1 MTEAAVGIRCPECA
15 GGRRGMRRV
24 TGAATTPQRAVRGTT
39 VATTTLIAINVIVFL
54 AELAQGVGVTGA
66 GSSTLVDDF
75 GLRAAPVADG
85 EWYRLVTS
93 AFLHASILHILFNMY
108 VLWIVGGALERY
120 LGPWRMLAIYFS
132 SVLWG
137 AAGALLLSPNALT
150 VGASGG
156 IFGLMAGMLIVE
168 RQQGIAFLGSSI
180 GGLLVINL
188 VITFLIPNISIGGH
202 LGGIVGGAAAALVIS
217 ALGRRHVAYGKIGP
231 PIAAGLLVLS
241 AGAVAV
247 AIAVV

>member
-15 GGRRGMRRV
+15 GGRRGVRRV
-24 TGAATTPQRAVRGTT
+24 AGAAGAPRRAVRGTT

-54 AELAQGVGVTGA
+54 AELAQGVGLSGA

-75 GLRAAPVADG
+75 GLRAGPVADG

-137 AAGALLLSPNALT
+137 AAGALLMSPNSLT

-156 IFGLMAGMLIVE
+156 IFGLMAGMLVVE

-217 ALGRRHVAYGKIGP
+217 ALGRRHVAYAKIGP
-231 PIAAGLLVLS
+231 PVAAGLLALG

>member
-1 MTEAAVGIRCPECA
+1 
-15 GGRRGMRRV
+15 
-24 TGAATTPQRAVRGTT
+24 
-39 VATTTLIAINVIVFL
+39 
-54 AELAQGVGVTGA
+54 
-66 GSSTLVDDF
+66 
-75 GLRAAPVADG
+75 
-85 EWYRLVTS
+85 
-93 AFLHASILHILFNMY
+93 
-108 VLWIVGGALERY
+108 
-120 LGPWRMLAIYFS
+120 MLAIYFS

-137 AAGALLLSPNALT
+137 AAGALLMSPNSLT

-156 IFGLMAGMLIVE
+156 IFGLMAGMLVVE

-217 ALGRRHVAYGKIGP
+217 ALGRRHVAYAKIGP
-231 PIAAGLLVLS
+231 PVAAGLLALG